1 MKDFKLWR
9 HQSQG
14 IEDLRT
20 SYAKGHRR
28 MCFVAPPGAGK
39 SLIMREIILPLLGNG
54 KRVNVYVNRRM
65 LTSQTMTYYAG
76 TGVEFGV
83 IAADHPELRNPN
95 AMLQICSIQTVAS
108 RMDKWD
114 FEFPWCDFFLI
125 DERHQMANAQS
136 EKVFQKHIQDGAVE
150 IGFTATPT
158 TMTESNCDDLV
169 TPVDYGELVE
179 IGSHLPVHH
188 YSPDVPDMNFGAEVS
203 EGQSMIANPPA
214 KIVGNVFETWKR
226 LNPFQK
232 PAILFAPSVAASAWY
247 CEEFIRRGVG
257 AAHID
262 ASKIIVSEVHDGE
275 LVPVTLASNQENRQ
289 RVMDGS
295 QDGSYK
301 VVCNRFVLR
310 EAIDMKWLY
319 HGICCTTFSSLSSFL
334 QASGRVLRYTDQHD
348 SVIWQDHGANILRWG
363 FINQDRDWEIGKG
376 NSAHFQ
382 ERKEKASQAE
392 IGEDGAEP
400 ITCPKC
406 DYQRSSGVD
415 CPECG
420 HCHKMT
426 TRKVRAE
433 DGTLKLVRGR
443 FFKKAKTKG
452 VQDFVNNSLYAH
464 RAMCRKNRTMFRT
477 KTLRDI
483 AVNAVTRAEREGIE
497 ISVQEAMDALRRR
510 YRGSDE
516 QSNFMGT
523 CFPGEKTP

>member
-1 MKDFKLWR
+1 
-9 HQSQG
+9 
-14 IEDLRT
+14 
-20 SYAKGHRR
+20 

-65 LTSQTMTYYAG
+65 LTAQTMTYYAG

-83 IAADHPELRNPN
+83 VAADHPELRNPD
-95 AMLQICSIQTVAS
+95 APLQICSIQTVAS
-108 RMDKWD
+108 RMNKWD

-136 EKVFQKHIQDGAVE
+136 EKVFQKHIEAGAVE

-158 TMTESNCDDLV
+158 TMTDDNCDDLI
-169 TPVDYGELVE
+169 TPTSYGELVDVK
-179 IGSHLPVHH
+179 SHLPVHH

-203 EGQSMIANPPA
+203 ESQSILANPPA
-214 KIVGNVFETWKR
+214 KIIGNVFETWKR
-226 LNPFQK
+226 LNPEQH

-247 CEEFIRRGVG
+247 CEEFIRRGIG

-262 ASKIIVSEVHDGE
+262 ASKIIISEEHDGK
-275 LVPVTLASNQENRQ
+275 LVPVTIASNQENRQ

-295 QDGSYK
+295 RDGIFK
-301 VVCNRFVLR
+301 VTCSRFVLR

-334 QASGRVLRYTDQHD
+334 QASGRVLRYTDQYD

-363 FINQDRDWEIGKG
+363 FINSDRDWEIGKG
-376 NSAHFQ
+376 NSAHYQ
-382 ERKEKASQAE
+382 ERKEKATKAE

-406 DYQRSSGVD
+406 DYQRSHGVD

-420 HCHKMT
+420 HVHKMT
-426 TRKVRAE
+426 TRKVRSE

-443 FFKKAKTKG
+443 FFKKAKTKTLAT
-452 VQDFVNNSLYAH
+452 FVDSSIYMH
-464 RAMCRKNRTMFRT
+464 RALCRKNRACFDS
-477 KTLRDI
+477 KTLRDVAI
-483 AVNAVTRAEREGIE
+483 NAVTRAEREGIE
-497 ISVQEAMDALRRR
+497 GSVDAAMEILR
-510 YRGSDE
+510 
-516 QSNFMGT
+516 
-523 CFPGEKTP
+523 EKTKGKGAADTHFMTAFFPKEKKP